1 MAQEVREMDNLPL
14 ALTVKEVAK
23 LLGISRNTAY
33 RLIKSKK
40 LRSVRVGRQIRV
52 PLSALEE
59 YLNGGTDCGRSA

>member
-1 MAQEVREMDNLPL
+1 MDNLPL

-52 PLSALEE
+52 PRSALEE
-59 YLNGGTDCGRSA
+59 YLNGGPDCGRSA